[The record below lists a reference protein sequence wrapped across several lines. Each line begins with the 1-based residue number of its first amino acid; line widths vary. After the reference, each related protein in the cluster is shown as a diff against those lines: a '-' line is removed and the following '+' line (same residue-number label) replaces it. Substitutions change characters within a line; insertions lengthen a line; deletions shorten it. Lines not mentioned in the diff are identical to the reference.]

1 MQVVQKAILGKK
13 IGMTQ
18 VFTADGRLIPVTVI
32 EAGPCVVVQK
42 KTTETDGYEAI
53 QVGFGAIKH
62 KHLTKAMGGHFKKA
76 AVEAKKYVREF
87 RLEDTAA
94 YEVGHELKADLFA
107 EGEWID
113 VTGVTRGKGF
123 AGSIKRH
130 GNSRG
135 PTTHGSHYHRG
146 PGSMGS
152 VDPSRVFRGRPLP
165 GRMGGEQVTVQK
177 LQIVRVDA
185 ERNLLLVR
193 GAVPGASGGI
203 VTVKNTVKA
212 VKSSK

>member
-1 MQVVQKAILGKK
+1 
-13 IGMTQ
+13 
-18 VFTADGRLIPVTVI
+18 
-32 EAGPCVVVQK
+32 
-42 KTTETDGYEAI
+42 
-53 QVGFGAIKH
+53 
-62 KHLTKAMGGHFKKA
+62 
-76 AVEAKKYVREF
+76 
-87 RLEDTAA
+87 LEDTAS
-94 YEVGHELKADLFA
+94 YEVGLELNVDLFA
-107 EGEWID
+107 EGEWVD
-113 VTGVTRGKGF
+113 VIGVSRGKGF

-152 VDPSRVFRGRPLP
+152 VDPARVFKGRPLP
-165 GRMGGEQVTVQK
+165 GRMGGDQVTVQK
-177 LQIVRVDA
+177 LQIIRVDA

-212 VKSSK
+212 VKGAK

>member
-1 MQVVQKAILGKK
+1 MVQKAILGKK

-18 VFTADGRLIPVTVI
+18 VFTAEGQLIPVTVI
-32 EAGPCVVVQK
+32 EAGPCVVIQK

-53 QVGFGAIKH
+53 QVGFGTIKN
-62 KHLTKAMGGHFKKA
+62 KHLTKPMSGHFKKA
-76 AVEAKKYVREF
+76 TTEPKKYVREF
-87 RLEDTAA
+87 RLGDTVS
-94 YEVGHELKADLFA
+94 YEVGLELKAGLFA
-107 EGEWID
+107 EGEWVD

-130 GNSRG
+130 GQSRG

-146 PGSMGS
+146 PGSLGS
-152 VDPSRVFRGRPLP
+152 VDPARVFKGRPLP
-165 GRMGGEQVTVQK
+165 GRMGGDKVTVQK
-177 LQIVRVDA
+177 LQIIRVDV

-193 GAVPGASGGI
+193 GAVPGARGGL

-212 VKSSK
+212 VKEAK

>member
-1 MQVVQKAILGKK
+1 MQKAILGKK

-18 VFTADGRLIPVTVI
+18 VFTAAGQLIPVTVI

-53 QVGFGAIKH
+53 QVGFGVIKN
-62 KHLTKAMGGHFKKA
+62 KHLTKSMSGHFKKA

-87 RLEDTAA
+87 RLEDTAS
-94 YEVGHELKADLFA
+94 YEVGLELNVDLFA
-107 EGEWID
+107 EGEWVD
-113 VTGVTRGKGF
+113 VIGVSRGKGF

-152 VDPSRVFRGRPLP
+152 VDPARVFKGRPLP
-165 GRMGGEQVTVQK
+165 GRMGGDQVTVQK
-177 LQIVRVDA
+177 LQIIRVDA

-212 VKSSK
+212 VKGAK